1 MPLPPRLQTQS
12 FASAIVSM
20 PPHVI
25 GVLKG
30 AALLWLSVCQ
40 AHHHGWHF
48 TKNESFRKIQFKRS
62 ENKNKTRG
70 GSLIILN
77 QRHIYVCVYM
87 HMYLYVYMY
96 MCMAMDI
103 DKAMVKGKSDSLL
116 WF

>member
-1 MPLPPRLQTQS
+1 MY
-12 FASAIVSM
+12 
-20 PPHVI
+20 
-25 GVLKG
+25 
-30 AALLWLSVCQ
+30 Q

-62 ENKNKTRG
+62 ENNNKTRG

-77 QRHIYVCVYM
+77 QRRINVYV
-87 HMYLYVYMY
+87 YVYMY

-103 DKAMVKGKSDSLL
+103 DIAIVKGKSDSFL